1 MTTQT
6 ASEEIILAEVP
17 KNATEIIRLRHTTF
31 NGIDLLDARVWTLP
45 QVPGGESRPTKKGL
59 TLRPETWA
67 ELVDALRNALAS
79 EEIGGDVSPS
89 PNGANGE

>member
-1 MTTQT
+1 MTTQA
-6 ASEEIILAEVP
+6 ASEEITLAEVQ
-17 KNATEIIRLRHTTF
+17 KNATEIIRVRHTTF
-31 NGIDLLDARVWTLP
+31 NGIDLLDARVWTVP
-45 QVPGGESRPTKKGL
+45 QVPGGESRPTRKGL

-79 EEIGGDVSPS
+79 EIGGDVSPT